1 MIIMVANVTI
11 YVYQMETQI
20 PQEIVRESKLAED
33 YVHYAI
39 HMEVVTILVN
49 VYVTQD
55 ISMVAVASLTNV
67 E

>member
-1 MIIMVANVTI
+1 MAITVVNAIL
-11 YVYQMETQI
+11 YVYQTVLPTTQ
-20 PQEIVRESKLAED
+20 ENVRESKLAED

-39 HMEVVTILVN
+39 HMEVAIILVN

-55 ISMVAVASLTNV
+55 ISMVAVASLINV

>member
-11 YVYQMETQI
+11 YVYQMVVPT

-39 HMEVVTILVN
+39 HMEVAIILVN
-49 VYVTQD
+49 VCVILD
-55 ISMVAVASLTNV
+55 ISTEEEASLTNV

>member
-11 YVYQMETQI
+11 YVYQMVLPTTQ
-20 PQEIVRESKLAED
+20 ENVRESKLAED

-55 ISMVAVASLTNV
+55 ISMVAVASLINV

>member
-1 MIIMVANVTI
+1 MVLPTTQENVS
-11 YVYQMETQI
+11 VL
-20 PQEIVRESKLAED
+20 KLAED

-39 HMEVVTILVN
+39 HMEVAIILVN

-55 ISMVAVASLTNV
+55 ISMVAVASLINV

>member
-1 MIIMVANVTI
+1 MAITVVNAIL

-20 PQEIVRESKLAED
+20 PQENVKESKLAED

-39 HMEVVTILVN
+39 HMEVAIILVN

-55 ISMVAVASLTNV
+55 ISMVAVASLINV

>member
-55 ISMVAVASLTNV
+55 ILMVAVASLTNV